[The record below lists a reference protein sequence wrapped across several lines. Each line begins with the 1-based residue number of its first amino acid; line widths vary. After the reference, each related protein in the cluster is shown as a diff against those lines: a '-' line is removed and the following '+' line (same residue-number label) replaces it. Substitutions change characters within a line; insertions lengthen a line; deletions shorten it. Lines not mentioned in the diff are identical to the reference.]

1 MDLLNKDPVI
11 YIAMMYFSGV
21 VRHSLHILVIFEINI
36 QACTT
41 SSVFIWL
48 NKSGV
53 FRGMGV
59 GFWGFG
65 FLVCFY
71 LVSTPCITSAL
82 AFI

>member
-21 VRHSLHILVIFEINI
+21 VRHSLHILVIFEI
-36 QACTT
+36 QACTS

-53 FRGMGV
+53 FRGVGV
-59 GFWGFG
+59 GFGV
-65 FLVCFY
+65 LVFWF
-71 LVSTPCITSAL
+71 V
-82 AFI
+82 FI